1 MIRVSS
7 NNEWDTLEEVIV
19 GRVEGARIQSEDPG
33 LRMADFWHLSDSE
46 PIPSGPFPERVVEET
61 KEDLEVLAEALSSLG
76 VIVHRPSLPQPERTY
91 SSPHWSSDGLHSYCP
106 RDTLLVVG
114 DTIIE
119 TPMVQR
125 SRQYETLPL
134 RPILHEC
141 LRGGARWLSAPRP
154 ALLDDSWRR
163 RNGFHIALNEH
174 EPLFDAANVV
184 RLGQDLLYLVSDSGN
199 YLGARWLQS
208 VLGSSTVS
216 RSSTGFAIP
225 FIDTTIVPVRE
236 GLVFVPAEFVRPDNL
251 PEVLRDWEVV
261 YFNEPSQNTPKG
273 RPGFKLDGAEP
284 PHGTARSRVGRSAA
298 ATAHPCFGETRC
310 QRTPA
315 HLAALPQPG
324 RRLPLRHARSET
336 KPARAT
342 SVT

>member
-19 GRVEGARIQSEDPG
+19 GRVEGARIPSEDPG

-208 VLGSSTVS
+208 VLGSKYRVTILD
-216 RSSTGFAIP
+216 RIRNTIH
-225 FIDTTIVPVRE
+225 IDTTIVPVRE

-261 YFNEPSQNTPKG
+261 YFNEPVAEHTEGVVLGSNWMALNLLMV
-273 RPGFKLDGAEP
+273 RPD
-284 PHGTARSRVGRSAA
+284 
-298 ATAHPCFGETRC
+298 
-310 QRTPA
+310 
-315 HLAALPQPG
+315 LALVDRRQQPLIRALEKRG
-324 RRLPLRHARSET
+324 VNVLPLILRHSRSLGGGFHCVT
-336 KPARAT
+336 LDLRRSPPGQRA
-342 SVT
+342 